1 MRRLGVV
8 LLVIAAAGSFASGG
22 RAGLGLLKPTPNALA
37 TFSGHGGFSSDG
49 LGETV
54 AGGAMQAE
62 VPAGSKVEHAYLY
75 GAYAVNGGGPP
86 PGGDL
91 VINFDGQNVTL
102 AVLASTG
109 PSNFL
114 SSARADV
121 TAQVA
126 AKVGAGGGATSFI
139 IGNDPVSLDG
149 LGLVVIYS
157 NPNLPT
163 TTIAVLDGAATTS
176 GDQTTF
182 AFAAPLNPALPG
194 FTASLALGSGHSF
207 QGESGHVCGTQAKQS
222 SIVDVNGQ
230 RLTSCAGSYD
240 DGAGANGALVTV
252 GGVGDSLD
260 RPTTPA
266 QEPADGTSPRVNDD
280 ELYDI
285 KSFLRPGD
293 ASLTIR
299 TANPSGDD
307 LVFLAIISVTAQAG
321 VTTGGPPAPKPGKTF
336 NAQVVSGTVSCRPK
350 GSSAFVPVSKP
361 AQFATGS
368 ECDTTHGR
376 VRLTTSAGTSGGT
389 QAMDFFSG
397 RFFIT
402 QPVAKN
408 ATVTLVL
415 SGGDFKSCGKTK
427 GGHLPSDTAAGRKP
441 VRRLWGKGKGHYRTK
456 GRYSSATVRGTYWL
470 TEDRCDG
477 TYTKV
482 LEGVVEVQD
491 VPKRKK
497 VTLKAGQSY
506 LATPRKRP

>member
-1 MRRLGVV
+1 MRRLLV
-8 LLVIAAAGSFASGG
+8 LLVLLLGAGVAASGAQ
-22 RAGLGLLKPTPNALA
+22 AGLVLLKPTPNAAA
-37 TFSGHGGFSSDG
+37 TFSGKGGFSSDG
-49 LGETV
+49 LGEAV
-54 AGGAMQAE
+54 AGGALQAE

-102 AVLASTG
+102 SVLASAG
-109 PSNFL
+109 NGNFL
-114 SSARADV
+114 SSARAEV
-121 TAQVA
+121 TSQVA
-126 AKVGAGGGATSFI
+126 AKVRAGGGITSFI
-139 IGNDPVSLDG
+139 VGNDPATLDG
-149 LGLVVIYS
+149 LGLVVVYS

-163 TTIAVLDGAATTS
+163 TTIAVLDGAATTA

-182 AFAAPLNPALPG
+182 AFAAPLNPSATG

-207 QGESGHVCGTQAKQS
+207 QGESGHACGTQANQS
-222 SIVDVNGQ
+222 SIVDVNGA
-230 RLTSCAGSYD
+230 RLTSCAGNYD
-240 DGAGANGALVTV
+240 DGAGANGALITV
-252 GGVGDSLD
+252 GGVGDSPD
-260 RPTTPA
+260 RPTNPA
-266 QEPADGTSPRVNDD
+266 QAPMDGGSPRVNDD

-285 KSFLRPGD
+285 KPLLRAGD

-307 LVFLAIISVTAQAG
+307 LVFLAIVSVTAQAG
-321 VTTGGPPAPKPGKTF
+321 VTTGGPPAPTVAKTF

-350 GSSAFVPVSKP
+350 GASKFMPVTKP

-389 QAMDFFSG
+389 QAMDFYSG
-397 RFFIT
+397 KFFIT
-402 QPVAKN
+402 QSKAKV

-415 SGGDFKSCGKTK
+415 SGGDFTVCRKTK
-427 GGHLPSDTAAGRKP
+427 GGHLPSATGASRKP
-441 VRRLWGKGKGHYRTK
+441 VRRLWGKGKGHFRTK

-477 TYTKV
+477 TFTKV
-482 LEGVVEVQD
+482 LEGVVQVQD
-491 VPKRKK
+491 LPRKK
-497 VTLKAGQSY
+497 TVTLKAGQTY
-506 LATPRKRP
+506 LAAPRKRS